1 MLFFAPAAGLDAFL
15 GAVDGLV
22 ALGFADFALVEG
34 DAFFLAVMT
43 ENFRRI

>member
-1 MLFFAPAAGLDAFL
+1 MLFFATAAGLDAFL
-15 GAVDGLV
+15 DAVDGLV

>member
-15 GAVDGLV
+15 DAVDGLV
-22 ALGFADFALVEG
+22 ALSFADFALVEE

>member
-1 MLFFAPAAGLDAFL
+1 MLFFTTAAGLDDFF
-15 GAVDGLV
+15 GADDGLV
-22 ALGFADFALVEG
+22 ALAFADFALVEE